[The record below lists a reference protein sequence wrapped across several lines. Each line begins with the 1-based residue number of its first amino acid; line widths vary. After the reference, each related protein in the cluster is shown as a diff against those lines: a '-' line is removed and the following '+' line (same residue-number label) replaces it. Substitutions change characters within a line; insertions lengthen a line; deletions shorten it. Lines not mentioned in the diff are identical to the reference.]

1 MSDSLEFTNLRNPSV
16 VEKNI
21 IGKKYD
27 QDLPMWRSLAAKDVT
42 P

>member
-1 MSDSLEFTNLRNPSV
+1 

-42 P
+42 PWKDQNVSIFKI